1 MSKRPRE
8 NVVGVQ
14 PHRNDNATRIT
25 PHGFVETTRM
35 LSADLLDRLL
45 RKARDP
51 RGLPEKEISNAKD
64 II

>member
-1 MSKRPRE
+1 M
-8 NVVGVQ
+8 Q

-25 PHGFVETTRM
+25 QHGFVETPRM